1 VGPSRRP
8 RIDPRAL
15 AAALLLLLLQLP
27 ALLPLLFVVGGLL
40 LPYSCER

>member
-15 AAALLLLLLQLP
+15 AAALLLLLQLP